1 MKLLVLFLILL
12 FTRTLFAQTISGT
25 ITDEKKRPL
34 PYATVFVKELN
45 FGTATNENGRYE
57 IQLSKGD
64 YTLTFQSLGY
74 DSQVKKIQMNSAN
87 QQISLVLKERVY
99 ILKEVVVAAGK
110 EDPAYSIM
118 RKVISF
124 APIYNR
130 QIKSSETEVYL
141 RGSLM
146 VNKIS
151 KLTKWIGGD
160 QLKKS
165 KIEEGKTYLE
175 ESVNQVFYTYPNTIR
190 QVVKSLHST
199 IPLDSK
205 DKGRNVINIGSGS
218 VYDPNF
224 FNQNVR
230 SPLAPGAFNFYTF
243 RYEGYQDDGDYIID
257 KIRIIPKGKGI
268 AYISGYI
275 YIVDKLWCI
284 HSYDFTGEATGVKS
298 YRLQQLF
305 APVKYDAWLPIS
317 DNTVWNFDIMG
328 NQAMMMFHS
337 TRKYI
342 DIKINTST
350 ISLLPTV
357 NNTPDK
363 KIEVTVVKKETKAA
377 VKRDEKIKKL
387 KENENPSSYEAF
399 KMARLVKKQV
409 DADITDSIKKNHVA
423 PRSRTTVIDSNAV
436 KKDSIYWNKIRPIP
450 LAANEVK
457 SIVVFD
463 SVQAVT
469 AIKDSIDATPKGK
482 KVKALKVLLL
492 GGDFHR
498 DTTKYWNFDGLIN
511 PFRIGFN
518 AVDGWKYTIGSSV
531 YKRFISRNTF
541 NGNCQIGYALD
552 RRQLLWNLQWSYS
565 YNEGQNLLQMGV
577 GKSAVDFNPEG
588 ATPMENRFSSLFF
601 KQNLNRFYDKQNIWG
616 SYSMRLATGLKL
628 VSSVSLSNNLPLINH
643 SSFSF
648 FYKNVRDYNMNIPD
662 NADYAMTAHRN
673 TLVGLD
679 LEYTPGLNYYI
690 RRNIR
695 VYTRSVYPTLSVSW
709 KKGIP
714 DLLGGEINYQFIR
727 AAIHQDLDLGMS
739 VRLNYSLT
747 AGMFPGD
754 KPTDFSEFYHFATQ
768 PLTVGAKDFSST
780 FQLMDYYKYS
790 TNDRFLEG
798 HFTYSTP
805 YLFLKR
811 LPLIRDR
818 VWTEKLMVN
827 YLYTPVLRNYTEIGY
842 GIGNELYNI
851 GVFGSFR
858 NLNSDRFGVKVSLKI
873 FSLFKGAE

>member
-1 MKLLVLFLILL
+1 MRNLLLFLLL
-12 FTRTLFAQTISGT
+12 LTAKSLTAQSVSGT
-25 ITDEKKRPL
+25 ITDDKKHPI

-45 FGTATNENGRYE
+45 FGTATNEAGRYE
-57 IQLSKGD
+57 IQLSQGE

-74 DSQVKKIQMNSAN
+74 ESQTRKIQMNATN
-87 QQISLVLKERVY
+87 QQISIVLKERVY
-99 ILKEVVVAAGK
+99 ILKEVVVSGGK
-110 EDPAYSIM
+110 EDPAYAIM
-118 RKVISF
+118 RKVISL
-124 APIYNR
+124 APVYNR

-151 KLTKWIGGD
+151 KLTKWIAGD

-165 KIEEGKTYLE
+165 KLEEGKTYLE
-175 ESVNQVFYTYPNTIR
+175 ESVNEVYYTYPNTIK

-205 DKGRNVINIGSGS
+205 DKGKNVINIGSGS

-224 FNQNVR
+224 LNQNVR
-230 SPLAPGAFNFYTF
+230 SPLAPGAFNFYQF
-243 RYEGYQDDGDYIID
+243 RYEGYQDDGDHIIN
-257 KIRIIPKGKGI
+257 KIRIIPKGNGI
-268 AYISGYI
+268 AYISGYL

-284 HSYDFTGEATGVKS
+284 HSYDFRGEATGVKS

-305 APVKYDAWLPIS
+305 APIKYDAWLPIS

-328 NQAMMMFHS
+328 NQATMMYHS
-337 TRKYI
+337 TRKYV

-350 ISLLPTV
+350 ASLLPATNSV
-357 NNTPDK
+357 PVK
-363 KIEVTVVKKETKAA
+363 KAEVVVVKKETKAA

-387 KENENPSSYEAF
+387 KENENPSSYQAF

-409 DADITDSIKKNHVA
+409 DADITDSIKKNHMA

-436 KKDSIYWNKIRPIP
+436 KKDSAYWNKIRSIP

-463 SVQAVT
+463 SVQTIT

-482 KVKALKVLLL
+482 KIKALRVFLL
-492 GGDFHR
+492 GGDFVR
-498 DTTKYWNFDGLIN
+498 DTTKYWNFDGMIN

-518 AVDGWKYTIGSSV
+518 AVDGWKYSIGSSV
-531 YKRFISRNTF
+531 YKRFKSRNTF
-541 NGNCQIGYALD
+541 NGNGQIGYAID
-552 RRQLLWNLQWSYS
+552 RKQLLWNLQWSYGH
-565 YNEGQNLLQMGV
+565 NEGQNLLQMGA
-577 GKSAVDFNPEG
+577 GRSAMDFNPEG

-601 KQNLNRFYDKQNIWG
+601 KQNLSRLYDKQNIWG
-616 SYSMRLATGLKL
+616 LYSMRLATGLNI
-628 VSSVSLSNNLPLINH
+628 VTSVSFSNNLPLVNH

-648 FYKNVRDYNMNIPD
+648 FYKNERDYSLNIPD
-662 NADYAMTAHRN
+662 NADYVMTAHRN
-673 TLVGLD
+673 SVVGLEM
-679 LEYTPGLNYYI
+679 EYTPGINYYI

-695 VYTRSVYPTLSVSW
+695 VYIRSVYPTISISW

-714 DLLGGEINYQFIR
+714 DLLGGETNYQFIN

-739 VRLNYSLT
+739 ERLNYSIT
-747 AGMFPGD
+747 AGMFPGN
-754 KPTDFSEFYHFATQ
+754 KPKDFSEFQHFATQ

-780 FQLMDYYKYS
+780 FQLIDYYKYS
-790 TNDRFLEG
+790 TNDRFLES

-818 VWTEKLMVN
+818 VWTEKLMAN
-827 YLYTPVLRNYTEIGY
+827 YLYTPFLGNYTEIGY

-858 NLNSDRFGVKVSLKI
+858 NLNSDRFGVKLSLKI
-873 FSLFKGAE
+873 FSLFKGVE